1 MHAGSVMNRQGIF
14 VSYSRDDQRWL
25 DEFKTY
31 VAPLARRQKLDLW
44 DDTRI
49 APGTEWKVAIEEAIT
64 SSRVAVFLVTANFLA
79 SDFIAEVELPKL
91 LSRSAEGLAIFW
103 IPVGPAAYQFMEF
116 ERIQAAS
123 DPNKPLSLLGEAERG
138 EAWVR
143 IVKKLADIMS
153 KGAPVS
159 PPPRL
164 IVDGPAAK
172 PELLFSFDEV
182 TSYYQMLL
190 AAGFTNDDKIE
201 TLLAGLPGAYVA
213 NLPDPG
219 TPAIRLQQILHKV
232 NETREKVGEHTAF
245 YYILKNSE
253 LMRSWDAAW
262 KTSIE
267 KLLGDLAAR
276 EAKGG

>member
-1 MHAGSVMNRQGIF
+1 MNRQGIF

-31 VAPLARRQKLDLW
+31 VAPLARKQKLDLW

-49 APGTEWKVAIEEAIT
+49 AAGTEWKVAIEEAIK

-103 IPVGPAAYQFMEF
+103 IPVGPSGYQFMEF

-123 DPNKPLSLLGEAERG
+123 DPKKPLSLLGEAERG
-138 EAWVR
+138 EAWVN
-143 IVKKLADIMS
+143 IVRKLATIVAQ
-153 KGAPVS
+153 GPV
-159 PPPRL
+159 PPPPPL
-164 IVDGPAAK
+164 PDVNGAAAK
-172 PELLFSFDEV
+172 DVRLFSFDEV
-182 TSYYQMLL
+182 TSLYEMLL
-190 AAGFTNDDKIE
+190 TAGVTNDDKIE
-201 TLLAGLPGAYVA
+201 TLLVGLPGAYVA
-213 NLPDPG
+213 TLPNPG
-219 TPAIRLQQILHKV
+219 TPANRLQQILHAV
-232 NETREKVGEHTAF
+232 NGTREKIGGHAAF

-253 LMRSWDAAW
+253 TMRSFDAAW
-262 KTSIE
+262 KEKIQ

-276 EAKGG
+276 EAKG